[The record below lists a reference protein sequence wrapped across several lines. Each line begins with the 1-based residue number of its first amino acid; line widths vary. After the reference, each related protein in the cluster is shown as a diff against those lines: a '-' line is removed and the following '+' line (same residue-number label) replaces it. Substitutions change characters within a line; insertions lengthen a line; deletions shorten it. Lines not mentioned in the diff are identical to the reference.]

1 MLRHCMHGKDSFSRA
16 RRLLLGGLAGVPA
29 LWGMPRVGFGVANA
43 DPADASIDS
52 ADTVL
57 NIADFEGLA
66 RAKLPPAHFGYI
78 ATGADD
84 DRTVSL
90 NHDAYSHIEIRSRRF
105 FDVSKLDT
113 RCSILGS
120 VWKQPIY
127 FSAVS
132 SMRAFHPEAEVAVA
146 RAAASRD
153 FQMMLSTGTSCAVE
167 EVIAARKAP
176 VWQQLYATDDW
187 HVTEAIVRRAEK
199 AGCTAI
205 VLTVDTFT
213 GRNTETLARAMRR
226 DGRDCTQCHAN
237 GSHDMVRKAPMFA
250 GIDVSHVTEL
260 SPSNMSGDYLE
271 RLRKL
276 VSVKFLV
283 KGIVTAED
291 TTLAMQAGVDGIVVS
306 NHGGRSEET
315 LRSTIECLPEIVAAA
330 AGRIPVFIDGGIR
343 RGTDIFKALALGAT
357 AVGVGRPQAWG
368 LAAFGQP
375 GVEAIG
381 DILMRELRIIMRQA
395 GTPDLASINKDHVAW
410 RKF

>member
-1 MLRHCMHGKDSFSRA
+1 MYDKDSPSRS

-29 LWGMPRVGFGVANA
+29 LWGMPRVGFGLANT
-43 DPADASIDS
+43 DDADASMVS
-52 ADTVL
+52 ADKVL
-57 NIADFEGLA
+57 NVADFEGLA

-90 NHDAYSHIEIRSRRF
+90 NHEAYSHIEIRSRRF

-113 RCSILGS
+113 RCSVLGS

-132 SMRAFHPEAEVAVA
+132 SMRAFHPEAEIAVA

-153 FQMMLSTGTSCAVE
+153 FQMMLSTGASCAVE

-226 DGRDCTQCHAN
+226 DGRDCTQCHVN
-237 GSHDMVRKAPMFA
+237 GSHDMVHKAPMFA

-260 SPSNMSGDYLE
+260 SPSNMSGNYLE

-395 GTPDLASINKDHVAW
+395 GTPDVASINKDHLAW
-410 RKF
+410 SKF

>member
-1 MLRHCMHGKDSFSRA
+1 MHCKDSFSRA

-29 LWGMPRVGFGVANA
+29 LYGMPRVGFALANA
-43 DPADASIDS
+43 GPADASIVS
-52 ADTVL
+52 ADKVL
-57 NIADFEGLA
+57 NVADFESLA

-90 NHDAYSHIEIRSRRF
+90 NHEAYSHIEIRSRRF

-113 RCSILGS
+113 RCSVLGS

-153 FQMMLSTGTSCAVE
+153 FQMMLSTGASCAVE
-167 EVIAARKAP
+167 EVIAARNAP

-213 GRNTETLARAMRR
+213 GRNTETLARAMRL
-226 DGRDCTQCHAN
+226 DGRDCTQCHVN
-237 GSHDMVRKAPMFA
+237 GSHDMVHKAPMFT

-260 SPSNMSGDYLE
+260 SPSNMSGNYLE

-330 AGRIPVFIDGGIR
+330 AGRIPVFIDGGVR

-381 DILMRELRIIMRQA
+381 DILTRELRIIMRQA

-410 RKF
+410 PKF